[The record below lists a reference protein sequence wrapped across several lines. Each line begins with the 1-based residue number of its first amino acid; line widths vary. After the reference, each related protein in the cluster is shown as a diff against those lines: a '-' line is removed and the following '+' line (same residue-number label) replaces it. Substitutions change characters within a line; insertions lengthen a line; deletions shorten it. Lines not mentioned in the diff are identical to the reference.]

1 MIPFL
6 VIASLAAW
14 AAGPVS
20 SPSRAPGETGEWARV
35 GVPFSLSISE
45 RREEQR
51 DPSAPDGKSKI
62 VFETQLTL
70 HGRFVREDM
79 NGRRALAVCAD
90 SITFVSRRPLA
101 YRTFLSADTMYYHAP
116 GGRAVI
122 DPTALPAVDTMLAC
136 LFCGP
141 ALRAHLAAGGAV
153 DSLQYLKAE
162 CQSGEFQRVNMPV
175 TLGFFLPD
183 SPTLAAE
190 EGARWLALRNLP
202 LFSGVPFHPAAEIRW
217 HAVDTDHGQATV
229 VFSADSTFGRRKTT
243 LANGEEAVIIRDR
256 VRVGGT
262 LVLERVAALPVS
274 GEVRIR
280 ERMEIL
286 RPQLGPDPV
295 IKYGEYTIRIR
306 TK

>member
-1 MIPFL
+1 VIPFL

-14 AAGPVS
+14 AAAPMP
-20 SPSRAPGETGEWARV
+20 SPRDTTECAPA

-51 DPSAPDGKSKI
+51 DTSAPDGKREI
-62 VFETQLTL
+62 VFETQITL

-79 NGRRALAVCAD
+79 NGRRVLAVCAD
-90 SITFVSRRPLA
+90 SIVFVSRRPLA
-101 YRTFLSADTMYYHAP
+101 FRTFLSADTMYYHAP
-116 GGRAVI
+116 GGRAVV
-122 DPTALPAVDTMLAC
+122 DRRDVPAVDTMLAC
-136 LFCGP
+136 LFGRP

-153 DSLQYLKAE
+153 DSLHYLNAE
-162 CQSGEFQRVNMPV
+162 CQSGEFQRMNLPV

-183 SPTLAAE
+183 PPSLAAQ
-190 EGARWLALRNLP
+190 EGARWRALRILP
-202 LFSGVPFHPAAEIRW
+202 LFSGVAFHPAAEFRW
-217 HAVDTDHGQATV
+217 HAVATATGQTTI
-229 VFSADSTFGRRKTT
+229 VFSADSTFVRQQTK
-243 LANGEEAVIIRDR
+243 LANGEEAVILRDR
-256 VRVGGT
+256 IRAGGT
-262 LVLERVAALPVS
+262 LVLERETALPVS

-286 RPQLGPDPV
+286 RPQLGPNPV